1 MERKRK
7 VKVIPFLRWFKNRK
21 SPIPCSFH
29 LVGKCKHGAGNCNFT
44 HYEIHQIPECKFGEL
59 CPFGEKCVFVHFEV
73 YDCDGDDVIED
84 ENPDDVILID
94 TISKQKDDDQKM
106 VDTEGKT
113 NHAQPQKSSLVLAE
127 GNMQG
132 QDVRNIIENFKKEK
146 SSLFSSVSS
155 VAQKEDSGKKNEDD
169 GCENASQDVKQRKIT
184 HCEFCG
190 HKLEETPDQI
200 VGGLPAFKC
209 PRCLCINETSK
220 SAVDRR
226 NWEEKGKKN
235 K

>member
-1 MERKRK
+1 
-7 VKVIPFLRWFKNRK
+7 
-21 SPIPCSFH
+21 
-29 LVGKCKHGAGNCNFT
+29 
-44 HYEIHQIPECKFGEL
+44 
-59 CPFGEKCVFVHFEV
+59 
-73 YDCDGDDVIED
+73 
-84 ENPDDVILID
+84 
-94 TISKQKDDDQKM
+94 M
-106 VDTEGKT
+106 VATEEKT
-113 NHAQPQKSSLVLAE
+113 NHAQAQISPLVLAE
-127 GNMQG
+127 GNLQG
-132 QDVRNIIENFKKEK
+132 STVRNIIENFKKEK
-146 SSLFSSVSS
+146 SSLFPSVSS

-169 GCENASQDVKQRKIT
+169 GCKPRCQAKKIT

-226 NWEEKGKKN
+226 SWKKKGKK